1 MATTVVELWE
11 SVPKPKRLL
20 VIISH
25 YKSFFEPMT
34 DLSNVMKEMLLYA
47 VLQKKSKKIYKK
59 HCVICY
65 DKKKHTHTHKHKH
78 THTQTLNGKKK
89 KWMNEWSHPLLQKM
103 YCNWIGG

>member
-1 MATTVVELWE
+1 
-11 SVPKPKRLL
+11 
-20 VIISH
+20 
-25 YKSFFEPMT
+25 MT

-65 DKKKHTHTHKHKH
+65 DKKKHTHKH

-89 KWMNEWSHPLLQKM
+89 K
-103 YCNWIGG
+103 